1 MGNPLLSFWMRLLG
15 QDEEPGPRGPSRR
28 LRRRIPMASAV
39 EAEATIF
46 LILRRMRAPLIV
58 LITIFA
64 VSVLG
69 LTLVPGQD
77 ATGAPYRMSFFDAFY
92 FMSYTAS
99 TIGFGEL
106 PNTFTPGQRLW
117 VTATIYL
124 TVIGWAYAVGTLL
137 ALLQDRAF
145 RRALALQHFT
155 RKVKRLREPF
165 LLIVGHGRTGELLCH
180 AFDALGKRVVVIDV
194 AEDRIDALELGSYHG
209 DVPGLVADARD
220 PGHLGVAGLRNL
232 RCEAVVALTNDDE
245 ANLAVAMT
253 AALLRP
259 DLPVVARTVSPA
271 IAERMQAFGSPTVVN
286 PFNRFGDHLRIAMRS
301 PASYQL
307 MTWLESG
314 PGAELPKRGRPPAE
328 GHWVVCGYGRFGR
341 EVTADL
347 RAEGLDVTVVEPR
360 ATAPEPGD
368 GVTTVE
374 GSGVDPAVLV
384 RAGVAD
390 AVGFVAGTDND
401 TTNLSMVSDARR
413 LNRSIFV
420 AARQNRAA
428 SAPLFAAMEIDSLLV
443 PAEVVAH
450 EVFAQLST
458 PLLWRFLQGV
468 PQQGDAWAADLIRRV
483 TSDCGRRMPALW
495 KIRLNRSETPTLLGW
510 LESGEARL
518 GDVLRDPERR
528 ENRLGITV
536 LMVLRRKA
544 DGTEECV
551 MGPDDG
557 FVLAPDDELLLLG
570 ATAARR
576 GLDVT
581 LLVDAAREYVQT
593 GRRVPAGWVWRK
605 LTRAGRD

>member
-64 VSVLG
+64 VSVFG

-106 PNTFTPGQRLW
+106 PNTFTPAQRLW

-165 LLIVGHGRTGELLCH
+165 LLIVGHGRTGELLCR

-209 DVPGLVADARD
+209 DIPGLVADARD

-314 PGAELPKRGRPPAE
+314 PGAELPERGRPPAE

-341 EVTADL
+341 EVTVDL

-360 ATAPEPGD
+360 ATAPEAGD
-368 GVTTVE
+368 GITTVE

-428 SAPLFAAMEIDSLLV
+428 SAPLFAAMEINSLLV

-510 LESGEARL
+510 LASGEARL

-536 LMVLRRKA
+536 LMVLRRDA

-570 ATAARR
+570 ATPARR

>member
-15 QDEEPGPRGPSRR
+15 QDEDPGHRGRSRR
-28 LRRRIPMASAV
+28 LRQRIPMASAI

-64 VSVLG
+64 VSVFG
-69 LTLVPGQD
+69 LTLVPGED
-77 ATGAPYRMSFFDAFY
+77 ATGAPYRMSVFDAFY

-99 TIGFGEL
+99 TIGFGEI
-106 PNTFTPGQRLW
+106 PHAFTPAQRLW

-124 TVIGWAYAVGTLL
+124 TVIGWAYAIGTLL

-145 RRALALQHFT
+145 RRAIALQHFT

-165 LLIVGHGRTGELLCH
+165 LLIIGHGRTGELLCR
-180 AFDALGKRVVVIDV
+180 AFDALGRRVVVIDI

-220 PGHLGVAGLRNL
+220 PGHLGVAGLRSL

-259 DLPVVARTVSPA
+259 DVPVVARTISPA
-271 IAERMQAFGSPTVVN
+271 IAERMRAFGSPTVVN

-314 PGAELPKRGRPPAE
+314 PGAELPARGRPPGE

-360 ATAPEPGD
+360 STAPEPHD

-374 GSGVDPAVLV
+374 GSGVDPAVLR
-384 RAGVAD
+384 RAGVAN
-390 AVGFVAGTDND
+390 AVGFVAATDND

-413 LNRSIFV
+413 LNSSIFV

-428 SAPLFAAMEIDSLLV
+428 DAALFAAMRIDSLLV

-458 PLLWRFLQGV
+458 PLLWRFLQQV
-468 PQQGDAWAADLIRRV
+468 PQQGDRWAADLIRRM
-483 TSDCGRRMPALW
+483 SGECGRRLPILW
-495 KIRLNRSETPTLLGW
+495 KIRLNRSEAPTLPGW
-510 LESGEARL
+510 LASGEARL
-518 GDVLRDPERR
+518 GDVLRDPE
-528 ENRLGITV
+528 NRDSRLAIVV
-536 LMVLRRKA
+536 LMVLRRGP
-544 DGTEECV
+544 DGTEETL
-551 MGPDDG
+551 MGPADDV
-557 FVLAPDDELLLLG
+557 VLAPDDELLLVG
-570 ATAARR
+570 GTAARR
-576 GLDVT
+576 GLDIT
-581 LLVDAAREYVQT
+581 LLVDAAREYVRT
-593 GRRVPAGWVWRK
+593 GQRVPAGWVWRK